1 MEFKGSDYDIDWR
14 QYTINGISN
23 NEEAEYIVY
32 APSAIQA
39 WISGLNNPIFKPT
52 EITRYYEHD

>member
-1 MEFKGSDYDIDWR
+1 MGGDFDIDWKD
-14 QYTINGISN
+14 YTLKGAYD
-23 NEEAEYIVY
+23 NEDERYIKIY

-39 WISGLNNPIFKPT
+39 WIVALNHLNFKPR

>member
-1 MEFKGSDYDIDWR
+1 MEFKGGDFDIDWR
-14 QYTINGISN
+14 QYIINGISN

-39 WISGLNNPIFKPT
+39 WIVALNHLNFKPR